1 MEETGESLSQ
11 LVERFNKDM
20 AKSEGKEESKSIVQK
35 IVDDYQMVS
44 HEHNRG

>member
-1 MEETGESLSQ
+1 
-11 LVERFNKDM
+11 M

-44 HEHNRG
+44 HEHNRGWKILYKKIRIKDEETC